1 MNVLAIALDVL
12 REARHRRWVL
22 ALAIAITLALLA
34 LSLTLR
40 MDVVDGALASTRL
53 FGRIVAADRQSPE
66 VVLRPVF
73 RVAAYLIF
81 YGGLLFGLL
90 GCSDFAPSLLSPG
103 RIEPMLALP
112 VRRWELLAGTFLGVL
127 CISIGSAL
135 YGAGGLTVVL
145 GAKTGIWSLRPIAAA
160 ALAAVAFAPIYA
172 VMLLTALFIRSAALS
187 MAVGCALFNGGL
199 VSSHRAELAPLFQ
212 LGWGRSSFEAAT
224 FLLPRFSSLAEA
236 SANFASSVGADA
248 LALGRLLIGFAL
260 FTAGVLAIAAW
271 RFEQRDF

>member
-1 MNVLAIALDVL
+1 MNVLAIAFDVL
-12 REARHRRWVL
+12 REARHRRWVV

-53 FGRIVAADRQSPE
+53 FGRIVVGNHQSPE
-66 VVLRPVF
+66 VVLHPVF

-81 YGGLLFGLL
+81 YGGLLFGLV

-112 VRRWELLAGTFLGVL
+112 IRRWELLAGTFLGVL
-127 CISIGSAL
+127 CISIASAL

-145 GAKTGIWSLRPIAAA
+145 GVKTGIWSLRPIAAA
-160 ALAAVAFAPIYA
+160 ALAAFAFAPVYA
-172 VMLLTALFIRSAALS
+172 VMLLTALFVRSAALS
-187 MAVGCALFNGGL
+187 AAFGGALFIGGV
-199 VSSHRAELAPLFQ
+199 VSSHRAVLAPLFQ
-212 LGWGRSSFEAAT
+212 NGWGRSSFEAVT
-224 FLLPRFSSLAEA
+224 FLLPRFSSFAEA
-236 SANFASSVGADA
+236 SADFASSAAGDPV
-248 LALGRLLIGFAL
+248 ALGRLLIGFSL
-260 FTAGVLAIAAW
+260 FTTGVLAVAAW